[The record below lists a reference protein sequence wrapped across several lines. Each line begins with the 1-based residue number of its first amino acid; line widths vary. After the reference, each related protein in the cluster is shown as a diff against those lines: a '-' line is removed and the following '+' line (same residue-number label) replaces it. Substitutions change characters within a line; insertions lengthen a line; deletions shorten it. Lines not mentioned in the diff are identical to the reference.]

1 VKSYLR
7 WSIFCAATK
16 RKMRR
21 TLDWEPFYA
30 IAATPGHPYEEK
42 LDGYAK
48 IADER
53 FETARF
59 EEFCDKHLKH
69 LDEVAWEFFGT
80 AEAKEAVRQKV
91 SGALPRPRGRAFH
104 RALLQPHPSLA
115 QRLIDLSGFLC
126 ALGEAV
132 NGPGGYFGLSLH
144 ALEDCLVGGF
154 GMTPPW
160 VLELSDESH
169 LAAVLDAAA
178 LAAWAEDALARGTY
192 LDDQGRDWLIATA
205 HEAKE
210 GQRTLWHEAKKLL
223 LGLGVSV
230 IDLRAR
236 TGG

>member
-1 VKSYLR
+1 VGDSETIPVFPVSTAGTWIALSASGR
-7 WSIFCAATK
+7 QAWLARSSAHHFQVGHQAVVHRPSGTRLA
-16 RKMRR
+16 
-21 TLDWEPFYA
+21 LD
-30 IAATPGHPYEEK
+30 
-42 LDGYAK
+42 
-48 IADER
+48 
-53 FETARF
+53 
-59 EEFCDKHLKH
+59 
-69 LDEVAWEFFGT
+69 VS
-80 AEAKEAVRQKV
+80 KV
-91 SGALPRPRGRAFH
+91 
-104 RALLQPHPSLA
+104 
-115 QRLIDLSGFLC
+115 IDLSGFLC